1 MRIYLIACG
10 GAIMHNL
17 AIALKKAGHEVT
29 GSDDEIYDPAKSR
42 LLLHN
47 LLPREFGWHPEFIS
61 PEIDLVVLGMHAKID
76 NPELKQAQELG
87 LEIVSFP
94 QLIAQLSTSK
104 IRVAICG
111 SHGKTTV
118 TAMIMHVLNQKNIN
132 FDYVCGSRV
141 EGFEDSVKLSDAP
154 IIIIEGDE
162 YLSSALDR
170 KPKFLWYY
178 PQILVING
186 VEWDHINVFPTYQ
199 EYLHQFELLLDNCT
213 SDTFTIANEDIR
225 VVDFI
230 ESYDFLGT
238 QAVAHSPKINKVGVK
253 TIIDFQGEEYP
264 ISIFGNHNISNLA
277 VAREVCIKLGISTS
291 EFYQAIA
298 DFKGAAKR
306 LELLYQ
312 NDQIKVF
319 LDFAHAPS
327 KVAAS
332 VKAVQDW
339 FKGSRISIFLE
350 LNTFSSLNPEFIVQY
365 SNTIEEVEN
374 LFVFIHPDVQKQK
387 VNYDLDEDFLRN
399 AFNNPQLNFIQDSNI
414 LASKM
419 TEIKANSD
427 VILIMS
433 SGNLGGIELGRIFV
447 D

>member
-1 MRIYLIACG
+1 M
-10 GAIMHNL
+10 
-17 AIALKKAGHEVT
+17 
-29 GSDDEIYDPAKSR
+29 
-42 LLLHN
+42 
-47 LLPREFGWHPEFIS
+47 
-61 PEIDLVVLGMHAKID
+61 
-76 NPELKQAQELG
+76 
-87 LEIVSFP
+87 
-94 QLIAQLSTSK
+94 
-104 IRVAICG
+104 
-111 SHGKTTV
+111 
-118 TAMIMHVLNQKNIN
+118 
-132 FDYVCGSRV
+132 
-141 EGFEDSVKLSDAP
+141 
-154 IIIIEGDE
+154 
-162 YLSSALDR
+162 
-170 KPKFLWYY
+170 
-178 PQILVING
+178 
-186 VEWDHINVFPTYQ
+186 
-199 EYLHQFELLLDNCT
+199 
-213 SDTFTIANEDIR
+213 
-225 VVDFI
+225 

-238 QAVAHSPKINKVGVK
+238 QTVAHSPKINKVGVK

-277 VAREVCIKLGISTS
+277 VAREVCIKIGISAS
-291 EFYQAIA
+291 EFYQPIA

-306 LELLYQ
+306 LELLYH
-312 NDQIKVF
+312 NDELKVF